1 MTFFSPPKVDLY
13 KYTLLESLGKYVS
26 TGNFRAKMAKKK
38 KKKKRL
44 IREGETE
51 KDGAV
56 LIAGIPGH

>member
-1 MTFFSPPKVDLY
+1 MSAQR
-13 KYTLLESLGKYVS
+13 
-26 TGNFRAKMAKKK
+26 GNFTAKMAKK